1 MMMSALSD
9 GNYNFLK
16 VMVDDAVMTVAM
28 NRPEALNAQHTEMKA
43 ELADVIRVLG
53 RRHDVRAVVFT
64 GEGKAFSAG
73 GDVKE
78 MVLNTDPATS
88 RERLDILLHDVY
100 LPLARLE
107 KPTIAA
113 VNGFAFGSGLSLALA
128 CDIVIAA
135 ENVKMSCA
143 FIKMGLLPDC
153 GSLYFLPRRLPM
165 SVAKELVLTG
175 RQFTSGEALDMGL
188 VNRVVP
194 ASELMDTAMS
204 LAREFAAGPTVALGL
219 AKRLLDQSL
228 ETSPVQL
235 AELESL
241 GQAILLATE
250 DNLEARRAFEERRP
264 PIFRGR

>member
-1 MMMSALSD
+1 MMSAVSV
-9 GNYNFLK
+9 GSYNFLK
-16 VMVDDAVMTVAM
+16 IIVDDGVVTVVM
-28 NRPEALNAQHTEMKA
+28 NRPEALNAQHMEMKT
-43 ELADVIRVLG
+43 ELSDVVRLLG
-53 RRHDVRAVVFT
+53 RDHDVRAVVFT

-88 RERLDILLHDVY
+88 RERLNILLHDVY

-175 RQFTSGEALDMGL
+175 RQFTSEEALNMGL

-194 ASELMDTAMS
+194 RAELMDTVLS
-204 LAREFAAGPTVALGL
+204 LARELATGPTLAIGL

-241 GQAILLATE
+241 GQAILLASA
-250 DNLEARRAFEERRP
+250 DNLEARKAFEEKRP

>member
-1 MMMSALSD
+1 MTGIA
-9 GNYNFLK
+9 GNSFDS
-16 VMVDDAVMTVAM
+16 VTVTVADGVATVTL
-28 NRPEALNAQHTEMKA
+28 NRPEALNAQHMVMKA
-43 ELADVIRVLG
+43 ELAVIVKSLARDS
-53 RRHDVRAVVFT
+53 DVRAVVVT
-64 GEGKAFSAG
+64 GAGKAFSAG

-113 VNGFAFGSGLSLALA
+113 VNGLAFGSGLSLALA

-135 ENVKMSCA
+135 QDVKMSCA

-165 SVAKELVLTG
+165 SVAKELILTG
-175 RQFTSGEALDMGL
+175 RQFTSEEALAMGL
-188 VNRVVP
+188 VNQVV
-194 ASELMDTAMS
+194 AREQLMDVATT
-204 LAREFAAGPTVALGL
+204 LAVELAAGPTVALGL

-228 ETSPVQL
+228 ESTPEQL
-235 AELESL
+235 AELESM

-250 DNLEARRAFEERRP
+250 DHVEARRAFEQKRVP
-264 PIFRGR
+264 TFRGK